1 VIEVWLALR
10 AGAHNVCRWALPC
23 DEERLHEDLREVES
37 GLDGAWS
44 CGWMILQERGEELWV
59 IRQTDHGLLAGF
71 LARQWG
77 NDLFRRPEGF
87 ESFCLAVREHDNG
100 WGDWELAPRIDP
112 KTRVPYTFMSIP
124 TEEHAALYQ
133 RGIERVV
140 QVDRY
145 AGLLVSLHCAG
156 LYDRSKATIPG
167 FSAKYVKS
175 TESRV
180 VSEFLQSLKLQQLR
194 LKVDLRGSPATKGL
208 TEEKC
213 LETSESALEA
223 LDRLSL
229 YFCLNSLAEATIDN
243 VPLHAD
249 QETPNQVNP
258 NQESRGQ
265 GSVDWELRPI
275 GGNSVSL
282 TPYPFRKD
290 PLRIS
295 ILARHVPKR
304 IYGDDLDFQRT
315 LALAP
320 YFAVE
325 FTLHAADD
333 IGRTRS
339 AVA

>member
-1 VIEVWLALR
+1 
-10 AGAHNVCRWALPC
+10 
-23 DEERLHEDLREVES
+23 
-37 GLDGAWS
+37 
-44 CGWMILQERGEELWV
+44 MIVQERGEELWV
-59 IRQTDHGLLAGF
+59 IRQTDHALLAGF

-100 WGDWELAPRIDP
+100 WGEWELAPRIDP
-112 KTRVPYTFMSIP
+112 KRRVPYTFMSIP
-124 TEEHAALYQ
+124 TEEHVGLYQ

-194 LKVDLRGSPATKGL
+194 LKVDLRGNPATKRL
-208 TEEKC
+208 TEEKS
-213 LETSESALEA
+213 LEANRRALEA

-229 YFCLNSLAEATIDN
+229 YFCLNSLADASIDN
-243 VPLHAD
+243 VPLHVN
-249 QETPNQVNP
+249 EEIPNQRNL
-258 NQESRGQ
+258 NQDSRDQ

-275 GGNSVSL
+275 GGNNVAL
-282 TPYPFRKD
+282 APYPFRKN
-290 PLRIS
+290 PMPIS
-295 ILARHVPKR
+295 ILTRRVPKR
-304 IYGDDLDFQRT
+304 IYGDESDFQGT
-315 LALAP
+315 LASAP
-320 YFAVE
+320 YFPVH
-325 FTLHAADD
+325 FTLHAMDEM
-333 IGRTRS
+333 GRTRS